1 MMLVE
6 TSFSGLTQ
14 FHINSMH
21 GTPELHFEIR
31 MAREETEKRLQAW
44 GPN

>member
-6 TSFSGLTQ
+6 TIFSGQ

-21 GTPELHFEIR
+21 GTPELQFEIR

-44 GPN
+44 GQN

>member
-1 MMLVE
+1 MMLVVE
-6 TSFSGLTQ
+6 TIFSGQ

-31 MAREETEKRLQAW
+31 VAREETEKRLQAW
-44 GPN
+44 G